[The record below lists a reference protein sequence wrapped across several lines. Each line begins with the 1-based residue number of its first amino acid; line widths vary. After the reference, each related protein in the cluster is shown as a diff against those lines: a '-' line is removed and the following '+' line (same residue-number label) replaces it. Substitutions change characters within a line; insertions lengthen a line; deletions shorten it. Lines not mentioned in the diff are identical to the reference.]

1 MFETLSNNDLTHT
14 YREMDRIYKNNNL
27 LSQGLSNQT
36 RLIKMISISIFH
48 DSNTLEAYGRKNIFK
63 LSKLIDSTNKN
74 REEITMSKQVTI
86 FDLIMEELSEDI
98 LSLINA
104 INDGKHEITH
114 PQLVTPNIVLPEI
127 KKLEV

>member
-1 MFETLSNNDLTHT
+1 
-14 YREMDRIYKNNNL
+14 
-27 LSQGLSNQT
+27 
-36 RLIKMISISIFH
+36 MISISIFH